1 MTRKRF
7 VKVCRE
13 AGYSE
18 EWIGALIDM
27 AHKRY
32 KSYQKTFDA
41 FSGAL
46 ADSQKI
52 IKNIPVED
60 SAGFEADWPWYDD
73 DQMEVYI

>member
-1 MTRKRF
+1 MDW
-7 VKVCRE
+7 C
-13 AGYSE
+13 
-18 EWIGALIDM
+18 
-27 AHKRY
+27 AHCY

-52 IKNIPVED
+52 IKNIPVEE
-60 SAGFEADWPWYDD
+60 SAGLEADWPWYDD

>member
-32 KSYQKTFDA
+32 KSYQKRNQLEPM
-41 FSGAL
+41 SLLLSMAL
-46 ADSQKI
+46 CCA
-52 IKNIPVED
+52 
-60 SAGFEADWPWYDD
+60 
-73 DQMEVYI
+73 